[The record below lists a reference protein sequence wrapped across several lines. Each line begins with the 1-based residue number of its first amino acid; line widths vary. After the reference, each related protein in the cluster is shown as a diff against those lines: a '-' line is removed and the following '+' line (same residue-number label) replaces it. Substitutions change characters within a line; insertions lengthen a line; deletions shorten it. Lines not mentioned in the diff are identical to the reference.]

1 MIVLS
6 AVVAVVMV
14 GLLDLLA
21 PADASFG
28 WLYVAPVV
36 MMGWAYGWRGAVLL
50 AALASATELLV
61 DAPMFRE
68 SEIGEPS
75 AILAWN
81 ALSSF
86 LAFAV
91 AGVVTDRFYSERER
105 WKTVSAERTRLLR
118 LLERE
123 FPRPLRAI
131 DWFART
137 FEEAVD
143 SRTPMPPKLR
153 EQFSGLRHHSRELRF
168 LATDLLRIGRLGGRE
183 LEFERVSFDLGALV
197 KEAADETVDRNRV
210 VVRTLTE
217 HIYVSADP
225 EAVRHATSSVI
236 GRLIDVSPTELV
248 DVLVR
253 ASGDEAAVELTT
265 RGGPLAIEDLELAD
279 LLLTENGGRMTIAPK
294 TQGARIHLY
303 LPRAV
308 VPDHVARADERTTPA

>member
-1 MIVLS
+1 
-6 AVVAVVMV
+6 MV
-14 GLLDLLA
+14 GLLDLLT

-36 MMGWAYGWRGAVLL
+36 MMGWAYGWRGAVFL

-61 DAPMFRE
+61 DSPIFRE
-68 SEIGEPS
+68 SEIGEPR

-143 SRTPMPPKLR
+143 PRVPIPAKMR

-168 LATDLLRIGRLGGRE
+168 LATDLLRIGRLGSDARGLARTRERSQARHPHAVLRVARPAHAAGSPGACGRRRG
-183 LEFERVSFDLGALV
+183 LRAQPDRPDTRFRAGARPGRRPDPR
-197 KEAADETVDRNRV
+197 AARHRARRQD
-210 VVRTLTE
+210 
-217 HIYVSADP
+217 VSARRARRCPGARGHSEHETDEP
-225 EAVRHATSSVI
+225 ISGDRDRDHLGRGHRPR
-236 GRLIDVSPTELV
+236 GRLRIT
-248 DVLVR
+248 R
-253 ASGDEAAVELTT
+253 ALPED
-265 RGGPLAIEDLELAD
+265 IE
-279 LLLTENGGRMTIAPK
+279 
-294 TQGARIHLY
+294 
-303 LPRAV
+303 
-308 VPDHVARADERTTPA
+308 